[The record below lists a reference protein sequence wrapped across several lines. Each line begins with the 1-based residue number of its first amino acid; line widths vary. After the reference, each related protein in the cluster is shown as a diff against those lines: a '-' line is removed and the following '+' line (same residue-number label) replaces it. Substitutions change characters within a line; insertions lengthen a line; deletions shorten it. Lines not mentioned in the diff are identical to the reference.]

1 MARSSQPSSRPL
13 ANFSPSVWNQ
23 HDFASFSLEDSA
35 FDSYTEEIEA
45 LKVKVKDMLMT
56 SPSNHPVQKIVLID
70 LLCRLGLS
78 CHFDH
83 EIQQQLEHIF
93 DAEIISFD
101 ENRNDLHTI
110 ALMFRVFRQHGYK
123 MSSDVFKRFKN
134 DESGFNASLAS
145 DVKGLLSLYEASH
158 LSIHGEDILDEA
170 LEFTRTHLKFFMTQ
184 SSPHLARHISETLL
198 VPFHKGLPR
207 IEARK
212 YISLYERDDSR
223 NDPILKFAKI
233 DFNRVQ
239 LLHKLDLCHLSRWYK
254 DTIDIESNFPFAR
267 DRLLESFLVGIGTF
281 FEPQYTRPRIIMGKL
296 VILITILDDTFDA
309 YGTLE
314 ELECF
319 TNAMERW
326 DIAAMDELPDYMR
339 PLYKILLSFFDELEK
354 ESKEEGRAYAFS
366 YVKDGW
372 KAYVRGNLV
381 EAQWCNA
388 GYVPTFDEYLKN
400 GLITSCCH
408 ILPLMSFFVIG
419 EIATL
424 EAFEWL
430 ESSPKF
436 VTASQTIGCLVDDIR
451 SHKFEQ
457 KRRHVASAVE
467 CYMKQYGIT
476 EEEAVTGLKKMVTK
490 AWKDIN
496 EERMRASAVSM
507 ELLKPLVG
515 LMRTVEELYKMDD
528 GFTDQLSLKDNMTSL
543 VVDEVSM

>member
-1 MARSSQPSSRPL
+1 MAPSSQPSSRPL
-13 ANFSPSVWNQ
+13 ANFSPSIWNQ
-23 HDFASFSLEDSA
+23 HDFTSFSLDDSVI
-35 FDSYTEEIEA
+35 DSCAKEIEA
-45 LKVKVKDMLMT
+45 LKVEFKDMLT
-56 SPSNHPVQKIVLID
+56 SSSDHSVQKIVLID
-70 LLCRLGLS
+70 SLCRLGLS
-78 CHFDH
+78 YHFDH
-83 EIQQQLEHIF
+83 EIQLQLKQIF
-93 DAEIISFD
+93 EAEIISFD
-101 ENRNDLHTI
+101 ENRNDLHATT
-110 ALMFRVFRQHGYK
+110 LMFRVFRQHGYK
-123 MSSDVFKRFKN
+123 MSSDVFKRFRN
-134 DESGFNASLAS
+134 DEAGFNESLTG

-158 LSIHGEDILDEA
+158 VSIHGEDILDEA
-170 LEFTRTHLKFFMTQ
+170 LEFTMTHLKSLVTQ
-184 SSPHLARHISETLL
+184 LSPHLARHISETLL

-223 NDPILKFAKI
+223 NDSILKFAKM

-254 DTIDIESNFPFAR
+254 DTVDIESNFRYAR
-267 DRLLESFLVGIGTF
+267 DRLPESFLVGIGTF
-281 FEPQYTRPRIIMGKL
+281 FEPQYARPRIIMGKL

-326 DIAAMDELPDYMR
+326 DIDAMDELPDYMR
-339 PLYKILLSFFDELEK
+339 PLYEILLSFFDELEK

-372 KAYVRGNLV
+372 KEYVRGNLV

-400 GLITSCCH
+400 GLITSGCH
-408 ILPLMSFFVIG
+408 IIPLMSFFVIG
-419 EIATL
+419 ETATIQ
-424 EAFEWL
+424 AFEWL

-436 VTASQTIGCLVDDIR
+436 MTALQTIGCLVDDIK
-451 SHKFEQ
+451 SQKFGQ
-457 KRRHVASAVE
+457 KRRHVASAVQ
-467 CYMKQYGIT
+467 CYMKQYGIAE
-476 EEEAVTGLKKMVTK
+476 EEEAVAGLKKMIAN

-496 EERMRASAVSM
+496 EEWMRPSAVSM

-515 LMRTVEELYKMDD
+515 LMRTVQEIYKLDD
-528 GFTDQLSLKDNMTSL
+528 GFTDQLSLKDSITSL
-543 VVDEVSM
+543 VETGVPM